1 MSKRQDQLN
10 DYMKEKYE
18 NNIGIEDTKKRIDF
32 INEQI
37 QYLEDERFYLIS
49 KLFNEQSKKFAMD
62 KHED

>member
-1 MSKRQDQLN
+1 MSKRQQQLN

-18 NNIGIEDTKKRIDF
+18 NNIGIQDIKKRIDF

-37 QYLEDERFYLIS
+37 QYLENERFYLIS

>member
-18 NNIGIEDTKKRIDF
+18 NNIGVEDTKKRIDF

-37 QYLEDERFYLIS
+37 KYLEDERFYLIS

>member
-1 MSKRQDQLN
+1 MSKRQQQLN

-18 NNIGIEDTKKRIDF
+18 NNIGIQDTKKRIDF

-37 QYLEDERFYLIS
+37 QYLENERFYLIS

>member
-10 DYMKEKYE
+10 EYMKEKYE

-37 QYLEDERFYLIS
+37 QYLENERFYLIS

>member
-37 QYLEDERFYLIS
+37 QYLENERFYLIS

>member
-18 NNIGIEDTKKRIDF
+18 NNIGIQDIKKRIDF

-37 QYLEDERFYLIS
+37 QYLENERFYLIS

>member
-1 MSKRQDQLN
+1 MSKRQQQLN
-10 DYMKEKYE
+10 EYMKEKYE
-18 NNIGIEDTKKRIDF
+18 NNIGIQDIKKRIDF

-37 QYLEDERFYLIS
+37 QYLENERFYLIS

>member
-18 NNIGIEDTKKRIDF
+18 NNIGVEDTKKRIDF

-37 QYLEDERFYLIS
+37 QYLENERFYLIS

>member
-49 KLFNEQSKKFAMD
+49 KLFNEQSKKFAME

>member
-18 NNIGIEDTKKRIDF
+18 NNIGVEDTKKRIDF

-37 QYLEDERFYLIS
+37 KYLEDERFYLIS
-49 KLFNEQSKKFAMD
+49 KLFNEQSKKFAME

>member
-18 NNIGIEDTKKRIDF
+18 NNIGIQDTKKRIDF

-37 QYLEDERFYLIS
+37 KYLEDERFYLIS
-49 KLFNEQSKKFAMD
+49 KLFNEQSKKFAME

>member
-1 MSKRQDQLN
+1 MSKRQQQLN
-10 DYMKEKYE
+10 EYMKEKYE
-18 NNIGIEDTKKRIDF
+18 NNIGIQDTKKRIDF

-37 QYLEDERFYLIS
+37 QYLENERFYLIS